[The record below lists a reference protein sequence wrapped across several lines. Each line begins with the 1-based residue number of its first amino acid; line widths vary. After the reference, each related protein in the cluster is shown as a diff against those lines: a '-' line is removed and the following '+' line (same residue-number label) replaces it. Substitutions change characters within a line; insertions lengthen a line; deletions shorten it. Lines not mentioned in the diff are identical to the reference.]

1 MDKFLNL
8 FRNGR
13 PYGYARWR
21 VLRDPYELSKK
32 ILFRNFGAN
41 IAKLTIF

>member
-1 MDKFLNL
+1 MDKFSQFFKRPL

-21 VLRDPYELSKK
+21 VLRDPYKLSKK
-32 ILFRNFGAN
+32 LYFAT
-41 IAKLTIF
+41 LTQI